1 MNWWNDLKAR
11 VMGPA
16 QPVADK
22 MGLPAVKPAAP
33 AEAPGTTIT
42 GGKRAR
48 KTRKS
53 KKSAKKTH
61 KRRH

>member
-1 MNWWNDLKAR
+1 MNWWNDLKAK
-11 VMGPA
+11 VMGPF
-16 QPVADK
+16 QPTADK

-48 KTRKS
+48 KTRGH
-53 KKSAKKTH
+53 KKHAKKTRKH
-61 KRRH
+61 RK